1 MNNID
6 AALSMVGLA
15 TKAGR
20 TVNGSEMCENA
31 IKKQKVFLLLTA
43 TDASPKTIEPLLK
56 LCKHH
61 SVPVRNVADREMLGR
76 FSGKDNR
83 AAVAVIDKGFAA
95 RIIEILDGTKAAD
108 QKLPAEKRTS
118 EKRASDKGTGVT
130 ETSVKRTS
138 EKKAR
143 APVKRAPA
151 KRAPAKR
158 EPLERAPAKR
168 EPGNIG
174 TRDDTRNR

>member
-1 MNNID
+1 
-6 AALSMVGLA
+6 MVGLA

-83 AAVAVIDKGFAA
+83 AAVAVIDKGFAD

-108 QKLPAEKRTS
+108 PKLPAEKRPSEKRASVKRPS
-118 EKRASDKGTGVT
+118 EKRASDKRP
-130 ETSVKRTS
+130 SVKRPSEKRTS
-138 EKKAR
+138 E
-143 APVKRAPA
+143 
-151 KRAPAKR
+151 
-158 EPLERAPAKR
+158 
-168 EPGNIG
+168 
-174 TRDDTRNR
+174 TRNKGRHTE